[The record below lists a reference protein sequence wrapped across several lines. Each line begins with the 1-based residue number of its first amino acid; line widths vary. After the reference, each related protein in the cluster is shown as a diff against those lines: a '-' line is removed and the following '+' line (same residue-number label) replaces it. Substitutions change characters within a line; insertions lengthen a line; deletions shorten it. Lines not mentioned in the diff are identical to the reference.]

1 MKEVFHKNN
10 SFGQVMVGSM
20 LSNANLSDWEPAG
33 GSPNNCLKPPA
44 ASLGDST
51 LLYLLIDFLSNF
63 HADHFKW
70 DLLKSELLPPIKIKS
85 ENLIHN
91 VWYFRCGWKNA
102 CDCLFFALAH
112 CFIPYLFWMQGRKG
126 NEINICDDL
135 VLQED
140 YWSILTMTP
149 MIIVMKNCLKAL
161 SLSETKLLY
170 FYIHISG

>member
-1 MKEVFHKNN
+1 MHFQQNRKKKRKLYNNILRAQTNAFQSEIKRHTTHNSDFQFLPVLWWKWIPAMKEVFHQNN

-63 HADHFKW
+63 HADHFKR

-85 ENLIHN
+85 ENLIHKI
-91 VWYFRCGWKNA
+91 WYFRCGWKNA
-102 CDCLFFALAH
+102 WDCLFFA
-112 CFIPYLFWMQGRKG
+112 
-126 NEINICDDL
+126 
-135 VLQED
+135 
-140 YWSILTMTP
+140 
-149 MIIVMKNCLKAL
+149 
-161 SLSETKLLY
+161 
-170 FYIHISG
+170 